1 MERLLT
7 LLKQVNSE
15 VDFENNK
22 SLVTDGVLDSI
33 DIISIV
39 SAIEEDYSIEID
51 PTEIDPDNFE
61 SAEAI
66 LEMIKRYIN

>member
-33 DIISIV
+33 DIIIR
-39 SAIEEDYSIEID
+39 
-51 PTEIDPDNFE
+51 F
-61 SAEAI
+61 I
-66 LEMIKRYIN
+66 LR

>member
-39 SAIEEDYSIEID
+39 SSIEEEYSIEID

>member
-33 DIISIV
+33 DIITPTIV
-39 SAIEEDYSIEID
+39 LGKEELFTLFIRVE
-51 PTEIDPDNFE
+51 F
-61 SAEAI
+61 
-66 LEMIKRYIN
+66 